1 MYSWHAMS
9 LLFIPLHC
17 IPSFLC
23 IVFAALLVVVAYF
36 IFVTQTVLYYFI
48 YDIVFAKFFVHLYC
62 HGHLHHNIVNN

>member
-9 LLFIPLHC
+9 LYFDPSALH
-17 IPSFLC
+17 SFLS
-23 IVFAALLVVVAYF
+23 VYSFAALLVLVAYF